1 MVPLEK
7 EDYRQKSS
15 TRGPLGQKMLNFTTP
30 GDRHQT
36 VIENLLP
43 YTLYNVTGMI
53 SNVILFLTKAGRS
66 QAIQYII
73 RGKILLTRG

>member
-1 MVPLEK
+1 MSHITIYFRSKVPLEK

-30 GDRHQT
+30 GDRHET
-36 VIENLLP
+36 VIEDLLP

-66 QAIQYII
+66 QAIQY
-73 RGKILLTRG
+73 

>member
-30 GDRHQT
+30 ADRHQT
-36 VIENLLP
+36 VIEDLLP
-43 YTLYNVTGMI
+43 YTLYVTGMI
-53 SNVILFLTKAGRS
+53 SNVILFLTKSREVESNPILGRS
-66 QAIQYII
+66 E
-73 RGKILLTRG
+73 R